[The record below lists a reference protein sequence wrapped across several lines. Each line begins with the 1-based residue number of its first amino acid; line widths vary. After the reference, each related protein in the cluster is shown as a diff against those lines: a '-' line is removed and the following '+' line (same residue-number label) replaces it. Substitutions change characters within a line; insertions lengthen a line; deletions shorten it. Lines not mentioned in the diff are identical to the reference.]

1 MASKEYIE
9 QLQMV
14 IWHLHKCRATHKETV
29 PVKETFQG
37 QTAWEGEVEVF
48 EVNHP
53 ETDRCYAWA
62 TAAGEFTAVI
72 GIPPATTPLNAVK
85 VAIAAAAKR

>member
-1 MASKEYIE
+1 VASKEYIE

-14 IWHLHKCRATHKETV
+14 IWHMHKCRSTHVETV

-48 EVNHP
+48 TVDHA
-53 ETDRCYAWA
+53 DAKHCYAWG
-62 TAAGEFTAVI
+62 TSDGQFTAVL
-72 GIPPATTPLNAVK
+72 GLPPATTPLNAVK
-85 VAIAAAAKR
+85 VAIVAASKR